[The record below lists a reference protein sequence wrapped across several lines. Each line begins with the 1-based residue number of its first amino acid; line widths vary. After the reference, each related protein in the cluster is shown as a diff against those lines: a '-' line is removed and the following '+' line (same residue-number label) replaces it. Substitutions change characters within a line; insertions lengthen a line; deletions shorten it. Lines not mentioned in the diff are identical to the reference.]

1 MAPMKQIDMEVRAA
15 ISDYQKGNYPGMM
28 DEMNAVKRLYQQ
40 KGKTDEVLRACI
52 KGGHQWCLPNARID
66 QAVIAL
72 RQFDFDKKYDD
83 FEEVYDCVK
92 KLIGQMPSVCGRLTL
107 YDTTRK
113 LAYLLNP
120 SIFPKNFVY
129 VARGARDGAKYVLGI
144 NRMNSSV
151 FRLPIA
157 DFQKLFPGIPSMEL
171 EDILCIYFHE
181 GKFKGNLI
189 TVPVTVGCR
198 KKKSGRK
205 GGCC

>member
-1 MAPMKQIDMEVRAA
+1 MKQMDMEVRAA
-15 ISDYQKGNYPGMM
+15 ISDYQKGNSPGMM
-28 DEMNAVKRLYQQ
+28 DEMNAEKSLHLR
-40 KGKTDEVLRACI
+40 KGRQDEVLRACI

-92 KLIGQMPSVCGRLTL
+92 KLIGKIPRVCGWLTL
-107 YDTTRK
+107 YDTTRR
-113 LAYLLNP
+113 LAYLLNS
-120 SIFPKNFVY
+120 SIIPKDYVY

-144 NRMNSSV
+144 NRMNSSL

-157 DFQKLFPGIPSMEL
+157 DFQKLFPGISSMEI

-205 GGCC
+205 GGCS